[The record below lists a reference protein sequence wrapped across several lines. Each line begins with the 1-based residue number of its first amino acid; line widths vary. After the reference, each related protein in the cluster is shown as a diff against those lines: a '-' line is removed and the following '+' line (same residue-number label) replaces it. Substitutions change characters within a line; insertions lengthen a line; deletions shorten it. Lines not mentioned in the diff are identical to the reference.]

1 MTREPGVVFL
11 VAMGKADDPALRSSA
26 REIDARR
33 DDPLLGG
40 VYLCYGP
47 LLVRRQAELA
57 RAFPDKLSCWRPR
70 ARLEEP

>member
-47 LLVRRQAELA
+47 LSRETPGGIGTSLPE
-57 RAFPDKLSCWRPR
+57 
-70 ARLEEP
+70 